1 MYRYNRKFVDYSHI
15 YRMTKEFKAFNFS
28 IIMFSVI
35 DKKSTAIHPE
45 GNEFPD
51 VL

>member
-1 MYRYNRKFVDYSHI
+1 
-15 YRMTKEFKAFNFS
+15 
-28 IIMFSVI
+28 MFSVI

-51 VL
+51 VLWDSQDVIHSSCSLQVC